1 VHRIGTA
8 RNNQWDVTQ
17 RHVDTAVSPPR
28 PRLVRLP
35 AVRQSV
41 TFDLQRT
48 VMIVIDMVNDFCAPG
63 GNCDRNGID
72 VRPNRK
78 PVRPLNRLLPRLRRA
93 HVPVLWLNWGMR
105 PDLLEAWPNQLHT
118 FDPFVKG
125 TGIGAVLPGHPGR
138 VLVKGSWDAAIFD
151 QLDVSPNDIFV
162 DKHQISGFW
171 GTPLNSILGNMRMRT
186 LLFAGVNLDQCVN
199 CTLQDAFFLGY
210 HCILLEDCCA
220 TTSPHFCVE
229 ATLWNVKHCFGF
241 VSSSTKL
248 LKALDTDN
256 RAASGKAANANRRS
270 MTPTARTRSFVTA
283 PKVR

>member
-1 VHRIGTA
+1 
-8 RNNQWDVTQ
+8 
-17 RHVDTAVSPPR
+17 
-28 PRLVRLP
+28 
-35 AVRQSV
+35 
-41 TFDLQRT
+41 
-48 VMIVIDMVNDFCAPG
+48 
-63 GNCDRNGID
+63 
-72 VRPNRK
+72 
-78 PVRPLNRLLPRLRRA
+78 
-93 HVPVLWLNWGMR
+93 
-105 PDLLEAWPNQLHT
+105 
-118 FDPFVKG
+118 
-125 TGIGAVLPGHPGR
+125 
-138 VLVKGSWDAAIFD
+138 
-151 QLDVSPNDIFV
+151 
-162 DKHQISGFW
+162 
-171 GTPLNSILGNMRMRT
+171 MRMRT